1 MLIEKEKREE
11 GSGNATRVGKRQW
24 RTVSSQLVSSNM
36 YSVLCPEKLGNK
48 VSCQSN
54 TEKVKDVLYTLWL
67 LREVWIKVGLE
78 KLENHEGVVVKA
90 LLDSGATGLFMDT
103 KFVKEKGFK
112 LERLKNPLLVQ
123 NMDGTVNVGG
133 AITHQ
138 VECNMFFK
146 GHVERAQ
153 MDICNLGK
161 TEVILDI
168 P

>member
-1 MLIEKEKREE
+1 
-11 GSGNATRVGKRQW
+11 
-24 RTVSSQLVSSNM
+24 
-36 YSVLCPEKLGNK
+36 
-48 VSCQSN
+48 
-54 TEKVKDVLYTLWL
+54 
-67 LREVWIKVGLE
+67 
-78 KLENHEGVVVKA
+78 
-90 LLDSGATGLFMDT
+90 MDT

-153 MDICNLGK
+153 IDICNLGK